1 LQVANCMQISSGHAK
16 PVHQS
21 IYFYTLRIVCVFVF
35 LLVYPDVFSLWYA
48 VILVSWYSI
57 SQRPR
62 VSTWRHLFPIYMLG
76 SAQTSIAAEF
86 DGQLCQFAGIC
97 AELWKE
103 LPERAKTEMLHE
115 SSKSRALVKVL
126 WRAGP
131 FDISLYPR
139 CIIFLKRR
147 AKQQSSSLYLY
158 MMQAV
163 KQTPTRLYFKPPP
176 LSIKPHYIMTRARAP
191 RRWYCSLGLFNFLS
205 DNECNPI
212 FPIKKKLLSFFSIS
226 EILFRTLNEQPPFRV
241 FLWQGNCKNSWNT
254 ASLSLF
260 TWYSTSSLQ
269 YLHLHKFW

>member
-1 LQVANCMQISSGHAK
+1 
-16 PVHQS
+16 
-21 IYFYTLRIVCVFVF
+21 
-35 LLVYPDVFSLWYA
+35 
-48 VILVSWYSI
+48 
-57 SQRPR
+57 
-62 VSTWRHLFPIYMLG
+62 MLG

-103 LPERAKTEMLHE
+103 LPERAETEMLHE

-147 AKQQSSSLYLY
+147 AKQQSSALYLY

-176 LSIKPHYIMTRARAP
+176 LSIKPHYIMTRARARHADDIALSASSTFFRIMNVIRFFQLKRNFCHFSP
-191 RRWYCSLGLFNFLS
+191 SRRF
-205 DNECNPI
+205 
-212 FPIKKKLLSFFSIS
+212 
-226 EILFRTLNEQPPFRV
+226 
-241 FLWQGNCKNSWNT
+241 
-254 ASLSLF
+254 
-260 TWYSTSSLQ
+260 YSAR
-269 YLHLHKFW
+269 